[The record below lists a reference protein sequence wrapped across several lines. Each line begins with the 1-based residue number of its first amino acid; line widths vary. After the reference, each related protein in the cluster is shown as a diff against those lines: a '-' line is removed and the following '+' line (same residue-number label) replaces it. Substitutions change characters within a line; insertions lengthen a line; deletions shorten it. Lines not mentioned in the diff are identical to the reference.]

1 MAFSRQPYE
10 LASAPPGSA
19 AEHRDKVQRAAQER
33 AAMRDS
39 EIEAQASPVRDPRE
53 RIEIWERL
61 HALHLPRSPGHV
73 LVKVIARQTRLTI
86 SQVHQEPQRRAEGL
100 TAPKGIL

>member
-1 MAFSRQPYE
+1 MAFPRQPYE

-19 AEHRDKVQRAAQER
+19 AEHRQKVQREAEER
-33 AAMRDS
+33 ATLRHS
-39 EIEAQASPVRDPRE
+39 ELEAQTSPVRDPRE

-61 HALHLPRSPGHV
+61 HALQLPRAPGHV

-86 SQVHQEPQRRAEGL
+86 AQVHEEQQRRA
-100 TAPKGIL
+100 AAYAAS